1 MWCDV
6 DLEIGIEKIVQGSN
20 RMFTVIL
27 FLFAGIAAGRLLR
40 NRDCGWVSK
49 LTTILIWSLLFLLGV
64 EVGGN
69 RTIISSLPSLGLDA
83 LLIAV
88 LSLAGSCLFAWLLWR
103 HLKSEKKGS

>member
-1 MWCDV
+1 
-6 DLEIGIEKIVQGSN
+6 
-20 RMFTVIL
+20 MFTVIL
-27 FLFAGIAAGRLLR
+27 ILFAGVAAGRLWR
-40 NRDCGWVSK
+40 NGVCGWVSE
-49 LTTILIWSLLFLLGV
+49 LTSILFWSLLFLLGV

-103 HLKSEKKGS
+103 HLKSEKKRT

>member
-1 MWCDV
+1 
-6 DLEIGIEKIVQGSN
+6 
-20 RMFTVIL
+20 MFTVIL

-69 RTIISSLPSLGLDA
+69 RTII
-83 LLIAV
+83 
-88 LSLAGSCLFAWLLWR
+88 
-103 HLKSEKKGS
+103 

>member
-1 MWCDV
+1 
-6 DLEIGIEKIVQGSN
+6 
-20 RMFTVIL
+20 MFTVIL

-40 NRDCGWVSK
+40 NRDCGWVS
-49 LTTILIWSLLFLLGV
+49 TILIWSLLFLLGV

-103 HLKSEKKGS
+103 HLKSEKKRT

>member
-1 MWCDV
+1 
-6 DLEIGIEKIVQGSN
+6 
-20 RMFTVIL
+20 MFTVIL

-49 LTTILIWSLLFLLGV
+49 LTTILIWSVLFLLGV

-103 HLKSEKKGS
+103 HLKSEKKRT

>member
-1 MWCDV
+1 
-6 DLEIGIEKIVQGSN
+6 
-20 RMFTVIL
+20 MFTVIL

-69 RTIISSLPSLGLDA
+69 RTIISSLLDA

-103 HLKSEKKGS
+103 HLKSEKKRT